1 MPSASAIKAGETFVR
16 MSLESGEVEKGL
28 AQMRNKLDRFARS
41 AVKVGATLGAIGGT
55 GVVALTKAAQAAN
68 RVELVGRRL
77 DAVFRDAAGEARNF
91 ARELA
96 VSIGD
101 SRFAVEDT
109 LVTFKSFFAE
119 IVDSEQDQ
127 IGFSRRMTELSRD
140 FAAFQGMDTTEALQ
154 RFISALSGSPEVL
167 DRFGINLKAA
177 ALDAEF
183 AAKGLDV
190 TTESAREFEKVV
202 ARMDIIERT
211 MSKQGAIGK
220 AVTELETFSGAT
232 RAAASAARDFTVAVG
247 QALLPI
253 LRPVI
258 ATFANMARGFEAIAT
273 HAPALTVAFGVIAVG
288 SAAAGVAILGAAA
301 AATALGLAIAGISAT
316 ASAYTGWAKMVKL
329 ETASVATQ
337 FAYAKSQ
344 LHGMGVMAAQ
354 TGLRWLGMDAS
365 LKKSA
370 ATLGAVRSGL
380 VGTLGVLS
388 KLSLATV
395 ALSVAF
401 GAVPTGGAGIV
412 IAIAAMGA
420 AQKVFAATLNRVRVA
435 ANLATGAMAQYT
447 AAQYANITATQRS
460 AMWNAIFIDR
470 LGGGA
475 RSLKL
480 YTAALKIA
488 TAARIA
494 FNFAMSPLG
503 MAVGAIVA
511 TVAALGV
518 GLVQLGKEFNLGRIA
533 SERFSKAV
541 SNFSRNFPALGMLV
555 DEYAKGFGKNM
566 QRAASAWKWYTD
578 RFGEGV
584 ELIKD
589 GWATVTGGPTSTDKR
604 RAQARQD
611 AKETARDLLDLER
624 QLQDARI
631 ASITDSAARERAK
644 LRADNARRLRDEIAS
659 NDKLTNLRER
669 HAQDLKMLD
678 AEQGPDGRAARQAMR
693 ARQQE
698 ELQSAIENSGAIAL
712 VRDTNAQKSYNLEL
726 KLARE
731 LQDVRRN
738 HESEIARLRIMR
750 SNEGAAQEL
759 ALIDE
764 WAKRREQAI
773 TDNGGTDE
781 EIARVRQK
789 AEEQRLGVMDQLNRE
804 AIETRKRLEKELTDA
819 RIQSMDDVE
828 DREVAALQDQF
839 KRRRADLEKRASD
852 AIKAAERVGK
862 GEAAVLAFYAN
873 ERFKQN
879 QLYEV
884 LLNNLRKKHAKERA
898 DEDKRRAKEQ
908 ADAVQS
914 LQDDIDKL
922 KIDLRTPEGLQR
934 TLAQIELQRK
944 QAIRDA
950 AGNEVLIGK
959 INERSDLQVRAA
971 KAQSA
976 TAGGKI
982 LGSFSAAQI
991 GAFGRSAA
999 TETQQ
1004 ERLTKELLEEARE
1017 QRRLERA
1024 ALKELREIK
1033 SKSGAA

>member
-1 MPSASAIKAGETFVR
+1 MASASAIKAGETFVR
-16 MSLESGEVEKGL
+16 MSLEAAEMEKGL
-28 AQMRNKLDRFARS
+28 AQIRNKLDRFARS
-41 AVKVGATLGAIGGT
+41 AVKVGATLGAIGGA
-55 GVVALTKAAQAAN
+55 GVVALAKAAQAAN

-77 DAVFRDAAGEARNF
+77 DAVFREAADEARNF

-220 AVTELETFSGAT
+220 AVTELETFSGAM
-232 RAAASAARDFTVAVG
+232 RAATSAVRDFTVAVG

-288 SAAAGVAILGAAA
+288 TAAAGVAILGAAA
-301 AATALGLAIAGISAT
+301 AATALGLAIMGISAT
-316 ASAYTGWAKMVKL
+316 ATAYSGWAKMVKM
-329 ETASVATQ
+329 ETAGVAAQ

-370 ATLGAVRSGL
+370 ATLGAVRAGL
-380 VGTLGVLS
+380 VGTLGVLG
-388 KLSLATV
+388 KLSLATI
-395 ALSVAF
+395 ALSAF
-401 GAVPTGGAGIV
+401 AGDVP
-412 IAIAAMGA
+412 AI
-420 AQKVFAATLNRVRVA
+420 
-435 ANLATGAMAQYT
+435 
-447 AAQYANITATQRS
+447 S
-460 AMWNAIFIDR
+460 AEMV
-470 LGGGA
+470 LGV
-475 RSLKL
+475 S
-480 YTAALKIA
+480 
-488 TAARIA
+488 
-494 FNFAMSPLG
+494 
-503 MAVGAIVA
+503 AVGAAVVLLTGQFRALSANVRKARRWVSDYNKTTTKSMTGSGRIVTKQSLSA
-511 TVAALGV
+511 TDQAALAYLLMGRRMRMLVKAQKLARGAMSLFTKALTPAGLAIQAIVLSVGALGV
-518 GLVQLGKEFNLGRIA
+518 GLVQLGKEFGLGRIA
-533 SERFSKAV
+533 SDRFSKAV
-541 SNFSRNFPALGMLV
+541 SNFSRDFPALGVFV
-555 DEYAKGFGKNM
+555 DEYAKGFSKNM
-566 QRAASAWKWYTD
+566 QKAASAWKWYTD

-589 GWATVTGGPTSTDKR
+589 GWATITGGPTSTDKR
-604 RAQARQD
+604 RAQAKAD
-611 AKETARDLLDLER
+611 AKETAQDLLDLER

-631 ASITDSAARERAK
+631 ASITDSAARERAE
-644 LRADNARRLRDEIAS
+644 LQVENARRLQDEIAN
-659 NDKLTNLRER
+659 NDELVKLRER
-669 HAQDLKMLD
+669 HAQELKMLD
-678 AEQGPDGRAARQAMR
+678 ADQGADGRAARQAMK

-698 ELQSAIENSGAIAL
+698 ELQTAIENSRAIAL
-712 VRDTNAQKSYNLEL
+712 VRAANAQKSHNLDV

-750 SNEGAAQEL
+750 STEGAAQEL

-764 WAKRREQAI
+764 WAMRQEQAI
-773 TDNGGTDE
+773 IENGGTAE
-781 EIARVRQK
+781 EVARVQQK
-789 AEEQRLGVMDQLNRE
+789 AEEQRLGVMARLERE
-804 AIETRKRLEKELTDA
+804 AIDTRKSLEKELTDA
-819 RIQSMDDVE
+819 RIQSMEDVE
-828 DREVAALQDQF
+828 GREVAALQEQF
-839 KRRRADLEKRASD
+839 KRRRADLEKRASE
-852 AIKAAERVGK
+852 AIKAAKRVGK
-862 GEAAVLAFYAN
+862 GEAQVLAFYAN

-884 LLNNLRKKHAKERA
+884 MLNNLRKKHAKERA
-898 DEDKRRAKEQ
+898 DEDKQRAKEQ

-922 KIDLRTPEGLQR
+922 KIDLSTPEGLQR

-950 AGNEVLIGK
+950 AGNEALIEK
-959 INERSDLQVRAA
+959 INEKYDLRVQAA
-971 KAQSA
+971 RMDASAVQSGRTQQAFTAQQ
-976 TAGGKI
+976 I
-982 LGSFSAAQI
+982 SFMGAAAQNP
-991 GAFGRSAA
+991 
-999 TETQQ
+999 TDTQ
-1004 ERLTKELLEEARE
+1004 EAILEEQKKQTKKLDSIDRK
-1017 QRRLERA
+1017 Q
-1024 ALKELREIK
+1024 
-1033 SKSGAA
+1033 GAA